1 MSISGFFK
9 KNLTLIILLT
19 IAAIYFIFY
28 QLFVNGSFPVGEFQG
43 YYMWYDQ
50 SRYLL
55 MAKELSQFKL
65 INYDYG
71 LGYPILAVPFI
82 FLYGKDPFLIPNFI
96 IWLVSLGLFFKI
108 CQKVF
113 GGNVYPAIC
122 SLFYIFGSNLIQYVA
137 IPWNSTVVLLANMII
152 AYLGVSGKR
161 NLKNSLIICLLLIW
175 IFSARY
181 VDLVFSGILSVLY
194 FWPIIE
200 KKNYRHLLIAF
211 MILCL
216 GILFILFTHELKF
229 GSYFKTPYA
238 HHLDPEG
245 KVSDQDP
252 SKYQIKY
259 IPSDLKGILFGT
271 KEFSYFPS
279 LLGASFYFVF
289 IPFGILAGLFDK
301 HKRLIFLSSIAMA
314 LAILFYASFPHF
326 SLAGLKVGAIHY
338 IKAWLPF
345 MVLYFVLF
353 VRFVVNLPINVK
365 KK

>member
-1 MSISGFFK
+1 MNFLTIFK
-9 KNLTLIILLT
+9 KNLVLIVLLV
-19 IAAIYFIFY
+19 IAAFYFIFY
-28 QLFVNGSFPVGEFQG
+28 QLFVNGSFPIGDFQG

-55 MAKELSQFKL
+55 MAKELSQLKL

-71 LGYPILAVPFI
+71 LGYPILAVPFV
-82 FLYGKDPFLIPNFI
+82 FLLPKDPFLIPNFI
-96 IWLVSLGLFFKI
+96 IWLVCLTLFFKI
-108 CQKVF
+108 CQKIF
-113 GGNVYPAIC
+113 NDSVYPVIC

-152 AYLGVSGKR
+152 AYLGVIGKR
-161 NLKNSLIICLLLIW
+161 NFKNSLIVCLLLIW

-181 VDLVFSGILSVLY
+181 VDLVFSGIFSLLY

-200 KKNYRHLLIAF
+200 KRNYRHLLTAF
-211 MILCL
+211 IILCL
-216 GILFILFTHELKF
+216 GVSFILFTHELKF

-238 HHLDPEG
+238 HHMDPEG
-245 KVSDQDP
+245 KISDQDL
-252 SKYQIKY
+252 SKYQLKY

-289 IPFGILAGLFDK
+289 IPFGILIGFFNK
-301 HKRLIFLSSIAMA
+301 HKRFIFLSSVAMT
-314 LAILFYASFPHF
+314 LAMLFYASFPHF

-345 MVLYFVLF
+345 MVIYFILF
-353 VRFVVNLPINVK
+353 IRFVVNLSINVK